1 MACLVLTAALA
12 IPGATTD
19 GECAAE
25 DAPPAVVRRGA
36 QVERQNATRSA
47 FLHAWRSYA
56 TYAWGQDE
64 VNPVSRLAVSSF
76 GMGLTLVD
84 SLDTMHLMGLS
95 EEFAAAVAWVRTRLR
110 FGEQEEINVTIRV
123 LGGLLSAY
131 ELSGERSVLDA
142 ADELGQRLVFAFDS
156 PTGLPYG
163 TVGLKSRKRYNPTW
177 SRGAPRASTV
187 AEVATL
193 QVEFRALSRHAR
205 RPPVYEAVAQ
215 RVMAHL
221 REMSRLY
228 PTMISPVSGEF
239 ASSDLTLGARADSAY
254 ENPAQAYLLKQWLM
268 SSRTDSRVAQMYTE
282 SVAAIT
288 AHLVREGGLA
298 RCANCTYIGRWNF
311 RTKRYE
317 DKMDHL
323 VCFVPGMLALGAHSG
338 IHGVRGGAAARATM
352 ALAEQ
357 LMETCY
363 RMYSDQPTGLAPEIA
378 ELREGTSRVAADS
391 GARHNLLRPETV
403 ESLFVLWWVTG
414 DEKYRD
420 WGWHIF
426 VAFERLC
433 RLQDGGY
440 SGLKDVTDR
449 HGGGHNGKMESFFLA
464 ETLKYLWLLFGDG
477 TEVPLDEYVFN
488 TEAHPLRIHEDYR
501 FGSRFGSL
509 PLAEDLANDSPE
521 RPLFDQSVRARV
533 ADRAELLARTFPAAA
548 ET

>member
-1 MACLVLTAALA
+1 
-12 IPGATTD
+12 
-19 GECAAE
+19 
-25 DAPPAVVRRGA
+25 
-36 QVERQNATRSA
+36 
-47 FLHAWRSYA
+47 
-56 TYAWGQDE
+56 
-64 VNPVSRLAVSSF
+64 
-76 GMGLTLVD
+76 
-84 SLDTMHLMGLS
+84 
-95 EEFAAAVAWVRTRLR
+95 
-110 FGEQEEINVTIRV
+110 
-123 LGGLLSAY
+123 
-131 ELSGERSVLDA
+131 
-142 ADELGQRLVFAFDS
+142 
-156 PTGLPYG
+156 
-163 TVGLKSRKRYNPTW
+163 
-177 SRGAPRASTV
+177 
-187 AEVATL
+187 
-193 QVEFRALSRHAR
+193 
-205 RPPVYEAVAQ
+205 
-215 RVMAHL
+215 
-221 REMSRLY
+221 
-228 PTMISPVSGEF
+228 
-239 ASSDLTLGARADSAY
+239 
-254 ENPAQAYLLKQWLM
+254 M

-323 VCFVPGMLALGAHSG
+323 VCFVPGMLALGVHSG

-378 ELREGTSRVAADS
+378 ELKEGTSRVAADS

-488 TEAHPLRIHEDYR
+488 TEAHPLRIHKDYR